1 MRFLFLILTLLVS
14 TASLIAQKDSRFNF
28 NKIQSGPYFGIQQGR
43 NIVVELGYERRN
55 KEIQFKSPN
64 THAFDLGANY
74 DYKAKLVGADLG
86 YWFRPN
92 RIGFTFGAQ
101 IAARTNFNKAMFG
114 VSPLIGYKIWL
125 LHANAGYNWY
135 PNKIS
140 GVYTN
145 TLFVSVRLILVNKS
159 KIKRKE

>member
-1 MRFLFLILTLLVS
+1 MRLLFSIGMFFILTGTS
-14 TASLIAQKDSRFNF
+14 MAQKESRFNL

-43 NIVVELGYERRN
+43 NIVIELGYERRN

-74 DYKAKLVGADLG
+74 DYKAKLIGADLG

-101 IAARTNFNKAMFG
+101 VAARTNFNHAMFG

-135 PNKIS
+135 PQKIPS
-140 GVYTN
+140 VYTN
-145 TLFVSVRLILVNKS
+145 TLFVNLRLILVNKS